1 MCAAPCRETI
11 TSAAVPCHRVEVG
24 WCSPPSAA
32 SDSTESSSVTTP
44 SVSPRYQWSEQEL
57 SPMGTFTVKNEL
69 LVYFSYFSSQVS
81 KLPRILCWAHQL
93 CFSADSSR
101 LFAAGA
107 RSSVHVFS
115 LSQSECK
122 HIHTLRPKSGQFTHT
137 HSLSLPPSVPRP
149 PSHQRPER
157 TRVISAHRDTGDVD
171 PLLPPVVML
180 CH

>member
-1 MCAAPCRETI
+1 MCCPLQGDDHICSSALSSCGGWLVFSTI
-11 TSAAVPCHRVEVG
+11 CSVRLYRVQLSNNTVSLTKVPMVG
-24 WCSPPSAA
+24 
-32 SDSTESSSVTTP
+32 T
-44 SVSPRYQWSEQEL
+44 
-57 SPMGTFTVKNEL
+57 GTFTDGVENEL

-137 HSLSLPPSVPRP
+137 HTLSHSLPPSLALLHTNV
-149 PSHQRPER
+149 QRENGYFSP
-157 TRVISAHRDTGDVD
+157 
-171 PLLPPVVML
+171 
-180 CH
+180 